1 MNSTV
6 KKSMKAKTIITTNK
20 TKTILKLALMK
31 IKTRWTLILKSITKF
46 AVNFVRPIIK
56 LTFKIVERN
65 NQLNEFAASQ
75 DP

>member
-20 TKTILKLALMK
+20 TKTSLKLALMK
-31 IKTRWTLILKSITKF
+31 IKTRWTLILKSTTKF
-46 AVNFVRPIIK
+46 AVNFVRLILK